1 VSIYLFAFLVA
12 IGVFL
17 GTREILL
24 LSLFGTAYLR
34 VYLSIAEI
42 IFAVAAAISF
52 LVWLA
57 RIRDTAI
64 RSARAPHGACLFRSD
79 GYNQLTDGRDGYF
92 LYNRNDRYIGS
103 AIAKYGEYSAFE
115 MSLFEQICDVGHI
128 VIEVGANLG
137 AHTVGLARLVGSTGR
152 VVAFE
157 PQRLIF
163 QTLCANIALNS
174 LENVDCYW
182 SAVARENGT
191 ITVPELT
198 PHIANNFGGLSLG
211 SANNGFRVPCVT
223 LDEFVGLSRL
233 DLVKIDVEG
242 MEADVI
248 RGAENLLRKFRPA
261 LYVENDRI
269 EKSHDLI
276 QLIISLGYRLY
287 WHLPALYNRDNFRHD
302 DEDIFAGKASCNM
315 LCVHSDF
322 DCAVTGLPEVLDVSY
337 HPWRSP
343 RADANQQK

>member
-1 VSIYLFAFLVA
+1 VAAYLFAFLIAV
-12 IGVFL
+12 GVFF
-17 GTREILL
+17 GAREILL
-24 LSLFGTAYLR
+24 LSLHGTTYLR
-34 VYLSIAEI
+34 MYQSIAAI
-42 IFAVAAAISF
+42 IFASATAMSF

-57 RIRDTAI
+57 RIRDIAI
-64 RSARAPHGACLFRSD
+64 RSMRTPDGACLFRSD
-79 GYNQLTDGRDGYF
+79 GYNQLTVGREGYF
-92 LYNRNDRYIGS
+92 IYNRNDRYIGG

-115 MSLFEQICDVGHI
+115 RSLFEQICDTGHI

-163 QTLCANIALNS
+163 QTLCANIALNN

-191 ITVPELT
+191 IAVPELP
-198 PHIANNFGGLSLG
+198 PHIVNNFGGLSLG
-211 SANNGFRVPCVT
+211 NAKHGIQVSCVT
-223 LDEFVGLSRL
+223 LDNFVGLPRL

-248 RGAENLLRKFRPA
+248 RGAENLLRKFKPT

-276 QLIISLGYRLY
+276 ELIVSLGYRLY
-287 WHLPALYNRDNFRHD
+287 WHTPALYNPDNFRHD
-302 DEDIFAGKASCNM
+302 DEDIFPGKGSCNM
-315 LCVHSDF
+315 LCLHRDF
-322 DCAVTGLPEVLDVSY
+322 DRAVTGLPEVLDVFY
-337 HPWRSP
+337 HPWTPP
-343 RADANQQK
+343 RRDG